1 MKKEIKGPQRIVCMT
16 EESVETLYALG
27 KEDLI
32 VGVSAFV
39 KRPPE
44 AQKKKKISAFTSANI
59 PKIQELKPDLILG
72 FSDIQ
77 KDIAR
82 DLIGLGLNV
91 FISNH
96 RSLEETLNYILG
108 LGSLV
113 GEREKSLKLIDHYE
127 QLMEKAFKIGNSL
140 KNKPRVYLE
149 EWDEPM
155 ICGISWFSELVGLC
169 GGEDVCKSFSKGS
182 LAKDRFV
189 SRGYIKEQNPD
200 IIFGCWCGK
209 KVSISSIKEREGWDQ
224 IKAVKN
230 NQVFELAPEIF
241 LQPGPSL
248 FVDGPSILASFFKAW
263 DKKHS

>member
-1 MKKEIKGPQRIVCMT
+1 MT

-39 KRPPE
+39 KRPLE

-82 DLIGLGLNV
+82 DLIGLGFNV

-96 RSLEETLNYILG
+96 RSLEETLSYILT

-113 GEREKSLKLIDHYE
+113 GEREKTLKLIDHYE
-127 QLMEKAFKIGNSL
+127 KLMEKASTLGQSL
-140 KNKPRVYLE
+140 KKRPRVYLE
-149 EWDEPM
+149 EWDDPM
-155 ICGISWFSELVGLC
+155 ICGISWFSELVSLC
-169 GGEDVCKSFSKGS
+169 GGEDICQSYSKGI
-182 LAKDRFV
+182 LAKDRFI
-189 SRGYIKEQNPD
+189 STEYIKEQNPD

-209 KVSISSIKEREGWDQ
+209 KVNIASIKEREGWHQ

-248 FVDGPSILASFFKAW
+248 FVDGPKVLATFFEMW
-263 DKKHS
+263 DKNCS